1 MVLVDTSV
9 WVTHLRKNEARLY
22 HLLEE
27 GAVSVHPFIVGELAC
42 GNLKNRKTIFQYLS
56 YLPKVKQAQEEEV
69 LGFLEVHELY
79 GRGLA
84 YVDVHLLVSAI
95 LSHTPLWTFDK
106 ELQTLARQFKISYI

>member
-9 WVTHLRKNEARLY
+9 WVAHLRKNESRLY

-42 GNLKNRKTIFQYLS
+42 GNLKNRKAIFQYLS
-56 YLPKVKQAQEEEV
+56 YLPKAKQAQEEEM

-84 YVDVHLLVSAI
+84 YIDVHLLISAI

-106 ELQTLARQFKISYI
+106 ELQMLARQFKISYL